1 MNKYTLKLAIAASAM
16 ALYFTGCGDDV
27 LVSEDVNQTFST
39 VSAVNP
45 DDCNDKTEG
54 SMAFVK
60 STATMYVCTDG
71 EWIALNEQDAI
82 QYRCDSKQ
90 LKDKSGFAIVCDGD
104 TLGIIKN
111 GKDGIDGKD
120 GAKGDKG
127 DTGATGATGAK
138 GDKGDKGD
146 TGATGAK
153 GDKGDKGDTGATGA
167 SGSNG
172 SKGDTGATGANGK
185 SAYEIAKEGGY
196 TGTEQQWLESLKGKD
211 ADMDKITNDIN
222 NMFSSASSQL
232 DDKFNQAYSS
242 LNDELESKA
251 CHMEGEPV
259 KDLDAGTITVKVVCG
274 TAEKDIVIPINV
286 VDGNTYSKHVVVRF
300 PVQAEK
306 GFGSEQIYEQLWA
319 DFKGGDHTELTV
331 MDLDKKLNA
340 TGKMFVTDLFA
351 DGTNKKDFVTIEET
365 NEKITEYKVARLEGD
380 LDLTNLSNPLVQL
393 RIKMSLSNSNNRFM
407 AFGGNGST
415 STTVI
420 YNAIVDLSDESD
432 TVVIDFLT
440 DYKAERVKTL
450 VKSDKSFA
458 EASEQANGELAKALA
473 LVKDEKVST
482 LPAFEHYLP
491 GSDKV
496 GLNEYFNSIV
506 WVMAL
511 IDQNGKIPSFNKI
524 YNDYRKVFAK
534 NGDFNTAVV
543 TTYNGT
549 KRSLFFVDYLALLI
563 NANFYRWNCQHSDD
577 YSWGANCETES
588 YTGEELDIYYKILQ
602 KGFVSAYKLDTA
614 EAVEVDKYSKV
625 QKSGAEGGY
634 FRYFKYYRSEKVWYP
649 LNGWA
654 EGAAVAE
661 TGKCAASTKGTLAVF
676 TLDFWNDEDTKTYS
690 VDYSMECLCEGNKCE
705 YGKVDPCQGR
715 EEGHEGYTYL
725 GTDPDPSEYIC
736 QKMCSEPTPTSAS
749 SSASNSEECVIEAAY
764 NYSSPSSSAASS
776 SPSNGKTIEELINE
790 GRLGTCDA
798 TVANDPDKY
807 LVQFDYDD
815 AMISTRTRHDYYMC
829 QCSGDECKWIEAD
842 WTVLEFGMCSETVM
856 KTQTEFKES
865 SGNKYKCDYLDYEK
879 VYGWTLAQLVE
890 MDVKVI
896 CHYGISE
903 RTHNNEDGAPVVDA
917 KGTFSADSLYVCA
930 ENSELSRNHTHDW
943 RESTVD
949 EYCAGHAEPTT
960 QMVTDEQL
968 PENIVY
974 NEKCSFKNVLYV
986 RNNTADGVTEWI
998 NPQQYLVLTYGSA
1011 PSPVNGN
1018 RRVATRVAL
1027 MRSIADGFYLFL
1039 NGYTDV
1045 AVYQCTNNNCV
1056 ASTMDAAV
1064 QALSGKKDAVNLLN
1078 IQGNYSYTK
1087 IAEGTYD
1094 ASIKFTAQAYTL
1106 ESPDAKVTIIAS
1118 ASRTDWHAVGVAD
1131 KLGACN
1137 ETVMANTSSNWKEF
1151 NSQKYKCDCME
1162 TAGTASTAP
1171 ECEWTPGSEKEVA
1184 LNKPCTGNLVS
1195 GETPTLQNDAQGV
1208 PQVCS
1213 TVYDESQKPKHD
1225 WTVATP
1231 EQAFGVCD
1239 ADKMAAQT
1247 KLSKLGSDYYK
1258 CDCEGEPSRST
1269 AIMYSGCAWIQA
1281 TELEVTLDAAKNA
1294 PCTAKLVHEEDGWTF
1309 SKNNL
1314 YYCGRKGIENTND
1327 HEHNWLN
1334 MTSYLW
1340 CSVKSKSLAGH
1351 ENCTGGYEACSI
1363 CNDIPEGVE
1372 ESGTTFIYRA
1382 NSGATETVTAETY
1395 FGVDCSQEPK
1405 FIGNLESYE
1414 KGWYEFSDGVYMYK
1428 ADNSLVHDFICKNG
1442 HVAEAADANEACNA
1456 AFAKT
1461 EICTYMNE
1469 QYEHNGSGWVKMNC
1483 STLHDENGRETK
1495 GRLCTMADGS
1505 EHYREWDHEDS
1516 YQVGIG
1522 SSTSTMY
1529 YKDKWYDVSDYC
1541 ATKGDHCYKEGQE
1554 PTDMT
1559 SSIDCEFV
1567 RPYMEKEVFYCDQT
1581 DGVWKKDLVTSAEDY
1596 CNRKLKME
1604 YGIVSC
1610 SVSNVQAY
1618 CSSAAGQNDP
1628 NNCGTSFTFFNFQCE
1643 LPEGLLYEG
1652 QQNMRCD
1659 YDWDCNGSDDD
1670 GCIRWGFSA

>member
-1 MNKYTLKLAIAASAM
+1 M
-16 ALYFTGCGDDV
+16 
-27 LVSEDVNQTFST
+27 
-39 VSAVNP
+39 
-45 DDCNDKTEG
+45 
-54 SMAFVK
+54 
-60 STATMYVCTDG
+60 
-71 EWIALNEQDAI
+71 
-82 QYRCDSKQ
+82 
-90 LKDKSGFAIVCDGD
+90 
-104 TLGIIKN
+104 
-111 GKDGIDGKD
+111 
-120 GAKGDKG
+120 
-127 DTGATGATGAK
+127 
-138 GDKGDKGD
+138 
-146 TGATGAK
+146 
-153 GDKGDKGDTGATGA
+153 
-167 SGSNG
+167 
-172 SKGDTGATGANGK
+172 
-185 SAYEIAKEGGY
+185 
-196 TGTEQQWLESLKGKD
+196 
-211 ADMDKITNDIN
+211 
-222 NMFSSASSQL
+222 
-232 DDKFNQAYSS
+232 
-242 LNDELESKA
+242 
-251 CHMEGEPV
+251 
-259 KDLDAGTITVKVVCG
+259 
-274 TAEKDIVIPINV
+274 
-286 VDGNTYSKHVVVRF
+286 
-300 PVQAEK
+300 
-306 GFGSEQIYEQLWA
+306 
-319 DFKGGDHTELTV
+319 
-331 MDLDKKLNA
+331 
-340 TGKMFVTDLFA
+340 
-351 DGTNKKDFVTIEET
+351 
-365 NEKITEYKVARLEGD
+365 
-380 LDLTNLSNPLVQL
+380 
-393 RIKMSLSNSNNRFM
+393 
-407 AFGGNGST
+407 
-415 STTVI
+415 
-420 YNAIVDLSDESD
+420 
-432 TVVIDFLT
+432 
-440 DYKAERVKTL
+440 KTL

-563 NANFYRWNCQHSDD
+563 NANFYRWNCQQES
-577 YSWGANCETES
+577 SWGANCETES
-588 YTGEELDIYYKILQ
+588 YTGGEEDIYYKILQ

-614 EAVEVDKYSKV
+614 EAVEVDMYSKV

-634 FRYFKYYRSEKVWYP
+634 FRYFNYYRSEKVWYP

-998 NPQQYLVLTYGSA
+998 NPQQYLALTYGSA

-1056 ASTMDAAV
+1056 ASTMEAAV
-1064 QALSGKKDAVNLLN
+1064 QALSGKKDVVNLLN

-1225 WTVATP
+1225 WTAATP

-1258 CDCEGEPSRST
+1258 CDCEGEPLRST
-1269 AIMYSGCAWIQA
+1269 AIMYSGCVWIQA

-1314 YYCGRKGIENTND
+1314 YYCGQKGIENTND

-1456 AFAKT
+1456 TFEKT

-1505 EHYREWDHEDS
+1505 EHYREWDYEDS

-1529 YKDKWYDVSDYC
+1529 YKDKWFDVSDYC

-1581 DGVWKKDLVTSAEDY
+1581 DGVWKKDLVTTAEDY

-1610 SVSNVQAY
+1610 SSDNVEAFCEGKPGDSGPCSN
-1618 CSSAAGQNDP
+1618 GW
-1628 NNCGTSFTFFNFQCE
+1628 FTFSCIPPSDLTPMEGCSAEMQYQCSGE
-1643 LPEGLLYEG
+1643 VGYG
-1652 QQNMRCD
+1652 DFVWTCS
-1659 YDWDCNGSDDD
+1659 GV
-1670 GCIRWGFSA
+1670 